1 VKKKYDVAL
10 VVGTRPNFVKAAP
23 LLKYFEENNL
33 NTLFIHTGQHKDK
46 NMSTD
51 IFDDLSI
58 RPPDIVLDTPTVNMN
73 EQLSYM
79 LEALDGVFN
88 ENEIK
93 MVGVFGDVTSTLAA
107 ALSTKNKK
115 LELFHVEAGLRS
127 RNMEMPE
134 ERNRIIVDSISD
146 YLFAPSYD
154 AVENLIDENIDE
166 DKIFSVGNIMIDTLT
181 SNYEKIKSKTNK
193 IKKNLNIKN
202 EYFVTTIHRPS
213 NLTDEN
219 LNNIFTAFQNFTQEY
234 SVILPAHPRLKKYID
249 ENHIELNNVA
259 LIDPLSYIDFLS
271 LVNGSTLVLT
281 DSGGLQEETTFMNI
295 NCLTLRNETERPIT
309 VELGTNKIVGLNTE
323 NIISEINKSL
333 TSKLPNEIKI
343 ENWDGRTSERIY
355 NILIKKL

>member
-1 VKKKYDVAL
+1 MKKKYDVAL

-58 RPPDIVLDTPTVNMN
+58 RPPDIVLETPTVNMN

-193 IKKNLNIKN
+193 IKKNLN
-202 EYFVTTIHRPS
+202 
-213 NLTDEN
+213 
-219 LNNIFTAFQNFTQEY
+219 NIFTAFQNFTQEY

-259 LIDPLSYIDFLS
+259 LINPLSYIDFLS

>member
-1 VKKKYDVAL
+1 MKKKYDVAL

-58 RPPDIVLDTPTVNMN
+58 RPPDIVLETPTVNMN

-166 DKIFSVGNIMIDTLT
+166 DKIFSVGNIMIDTLI
-181 SNYEKIKSKTNK
+181 SNYEKIKSKTNN

-202 EYFVTTIHRPS
+202 E
-213 NLTDEN
+213 
-219 LNNIFTAFQNFTQEY
+219 FTAFQNFTQEY

-259 LIDPLSYIDFLS
+259 LINPLSYIDFLS

>member
-1 VKKKYDVAL
+1 MKKKYDVAL

-58 RPPDIVLDTPTVNMN
+58 RPPDIVLETPTVNMN

-107 ALSTKNKK
+107 ALSAKNKK

-166 DKIFSVGNIMIDTLT
+166 DKIFSVGNIMIDTLI

-193 IKKNLNIKN
+193 IKKNFDGNFKINFYLAPPIFYKKDKVTGNPLKIKFGQWLLIIFKILNKLKFLRGTLFDPFGYFAERKN
-202 EYFVTTIHRPS
+202 ER
-213 NLTDEN
+213 
-219 LNNIFTAFQNFTQEY
+219 
-234 SVILPAHPRLKKYID
+234 K
-249 ENHIELNNVA
+249 
-259 LIDPLSYIDFLS
+259 LIKDY
-271 LVNGSTLVLT
+271 
-281 DSGGLQEETTFMNI
+281 
-295 NCLTLRNETERPIT
+295 
-309 VELGTNKIVGLNTE
+309 K
-323 NIISEINKSL
+323 NIILEIGK
-333 TSKLPNEIKI
+333 KI
-343 ENWDGRTSERIY
+343 
-355 NILIKKL
+355 

>member
-1 VKKKYDVAL
+1 MKKKYDVAL

-58 RPPDIVLDTPTVNMN
+58 RPPDIVLETPTVNMN

-181 SNYEKIKSKTNK
+181 SNYEKIKSKTNN

-259 LIDPLSYIDFLS
+259 LINPLSYIDFLS

>member
-1 VKKKYDVAL
+1 MKIIKYTFEALFVYSLFLIVRILGLKIGRKLIASLFLNIGFVFKSKEIVKKNISYAL
-10 VVGTRPNFVKAAP
+10 
-23 LLKYFEENNL
+23 
-33 NTLFIHTGQHKDK
+33 GQ
-46 NMSTD
+46 
-51 IFDDLSI
+51 L
-58 RPPDIVLDTPTVNMN
+58 
-73 EQLSYM
+73 
-79 LEALDGVFN
+79 N

-309 VELGTNKIVGLNTE
+309 VTEGTNKVIGIETE
-323 NIISEINKSL
+323 KIIYEINN
-333 TSKLPNEIKI
+333 TIQSKLSKGTEIKF
-343 ENWDGRTSERIY
+343 WDGKTSERIY
-355 NILIKKL
+355 KELYEQI